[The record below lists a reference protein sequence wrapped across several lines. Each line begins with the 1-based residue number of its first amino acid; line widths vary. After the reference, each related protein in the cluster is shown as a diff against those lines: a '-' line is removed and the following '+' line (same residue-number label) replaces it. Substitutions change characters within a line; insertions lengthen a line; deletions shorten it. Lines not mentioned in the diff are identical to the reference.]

1 MALREIRLDG
11 DPILR
16 KKSKEITKINDRI
29 KTLLDDMVETM
40 NEANGVGLAAPQV
53 GILRRAVVIDVGE
66 GVIKLINP
74 EIIEAN
80 GAIIDLE
87 GCLSVPN
94 LNGKV
99 ERPEKVKVR
108 FMDNNGDMKIIEATD
123 FFARAI
129 CHEIDHLDGI
139 LYTDKAIEIFS
150 VEEEEEVEVQEEE

>member
-16 KKSKEITKINDRI
+16 KRSKEITVINDRI
-29 KTLLDDMVETM
+29 KILLDDMVETM
-40 NEANGVGLAAPQV
+40 KEANGVGLAAPQV

-66 GVIKLINP
+66 GVIKIINP
-74 EIIEAN
+74 EIIQTN
-80 GAIIDLE
+80 GAVIDLE

-99 ERPEKVKVR
+99 ERPEKIKLKY
-108 FMDNNGDMKIIEATD
+108 MDENGETKIIEATD
-123 FFARAI
+123 LLARAI

-139 LYTDKAIEIFS
+139 LYTDRAIEIFS
-150 VEEEEEVEVQEEE
+150 GEKEVEVVEEE